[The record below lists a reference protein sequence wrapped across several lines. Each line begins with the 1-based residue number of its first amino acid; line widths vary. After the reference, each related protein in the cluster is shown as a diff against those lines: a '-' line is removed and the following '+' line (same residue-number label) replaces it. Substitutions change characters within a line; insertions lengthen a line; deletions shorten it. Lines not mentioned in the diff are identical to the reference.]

1 MIVNITHWTGREA
14 AALQSAL
21 RLTNQTFADRLGI
34 ARRTVAGWHADPE
47 LMPRMEMQ
55 QLLDELQTR
64 LSPAELDRFHR
75 CLATDAGGTATSD
88 REALRA
94 AIAIVAGEQGVLVV
108 RRRADSSAAL
118 NWQFPAGI
126 IKPGG
131 SAERIAERET
141 LAETGVHCAATSTLG
156 SRVHPVTRVHC
167 TYVLCEY
174 LAGEPANL
182 DPVENTDVLWA
193 PSDRLSRFI
202 PLSAIYPPVVAA
214 LRESAA

>member
-1 MIVNITHWTGREA
+1 MNITHWTGREA

-34 ARRTVAGWHADPE
+34 ARRTVAGWHADPG
-47 LMPRMEMQ
+47 LTPRMEMQ

-64 LSPAELDRFHR
+64 LTPTELDRFHR
-75 CLATDAGGTATSD
+75 CLSVDAGGTATPSGS
-88 REALRA
+88 EALRA

-108 RRRADSSAAL
+108 RRRVDSSAAV
-118 NWQFPAGI
+118 NWQFPAGV

-131 SAERIAERET
+131 SAERVAERET
-141 LAETGVHCAATSTLG
+141 LAETGVHCAAVSALG

-167 TYVLCEY
+167 SYVLCEY
-174 LAGEPANL
+174 LAGDPVNL

-193 PSDRLSRFI
+193 PIDRLSRFI
-202 PLSAIYPPVVAA
+202 PLTAIYPPVIAA
-214 LRESAA
+214 LRGSAA

>member
-55 QLLDELQTR
+55 QLLDELLTR
-64 LSPAELDRFHR
+64 LSPGELGRFHEF
-75 CLATDAGGTATSD
+75 LSTDGERGTATAGS
-88 REALRA
+88 EALRA

-108 RRRADSSAAL
+108 HRRTDSSVAV

-131 SAERIAERET
+131 SAERVAERET
-141 LAETGVHCAATSTLG
+141 LAETGVHCAAVG
-156 SRVHPVTRVHC
+156 
-167 TYVLCEY
+167 
-174 LAGEPANL
+174 
-182 DPVENTDVLWA
+182 
-193 PSDRLSRFI
+193 
-202 PLSAIYPPVVAA
+202 
-214 LRESAA
+214 

>member
-1 MIVNITHWTGREA
+1 MHITHWTGRDA

-21 RLTNQTFADRLGI
+21 RLTNQTFAERLGI

-55 QLLDELQTR
+55 QLLDELLTR
-64 LSPAELDRFHR
+64 LSPAELDRFHEF
-75 CLATDAGGTATSD
+75 LSADAAGGATPSGS
-88 REALRA
+88 EALRA
-94 AIAIVAGEQGVLVV
+94 AIAIVAGDLGVLVV
-108 RRRADSSAAL
+108 RRRAESSVAV

-141 LAETGVHCAATSTLG
+141 LAETGVHCAAVRTLG
-156 SRVHPVTRVHC
+156 SRVHPLTRVHC
-167 TYVLCEY
+167 SYVFCEY
-174 LAGEPANL
+174 LAGDPTNL

-193 PSDRLSRFI
+193 PIDRLPKFI
-202 PLSAIYPPVVAA
+202 PLTAIYPPVIAA
-214 LRESAA
+214 LRGSAA

>member
-1 MIVNITHWTGREA
+1 MNIAHWTGREA

-34 ARRTVAGWHADPE
+34 ARRTVAGWHADPVM
-47 LMPRMEMQ
+47 MPRMEMQ
-55 QLLDELQTR
+55 QLLDELLSR
-64 LSPAELDRFHR
+64 LSPAELDRFHG
-75 CLATDAGGTATSD
+75 CLSTDGESGTTTAGS
-88 REALRA
+88 EALRA

-108 RRRADSSAAL
+108 RRRADNSVPV

-141 LAETGVHCAATSTLG
+141 LAETGVHCAAVRTLG

-167 TYVLCEY
+167 SYVLCEY
-174 LAGEPANL
+174 LAGDPANL

-193 PSDRLSRFI
+193 PIDRLAKFI
-202 PLSAIYPPVVAA
+202 PFTAIYPPVIAA
-214 LRESAA
+214 LRGSAA